1 MTGTVR
7 RGATC
12 VLAAG
17 VVSALMSTALAQGN
31 RQGLP
36 PAMQQ
41 ELAAARSATAKY
53 HDVAQAEADGYVSI
67 DLYEPGEGHHW
78 VKPSLI
84 DGTFD
89 ATQPEI
95 LLYAGVPG
103 ESRLQ
108 LVAVE
113 YIVPLALSPGAP
125 PAGFTGAAD
134 TWREDS
140 ETFGM
145 WELTVWIWE
154 HNPNGL
160 FVHKNPR
167 VP

>member
-1 MTGTVR
+1 MTGTAR
-7 RGATC
+7 KRATW
-12 VLAAG
+12 VLAA
-17 VVSALMSTALAQGN
+17 VVVPALVSTVLAQGI
-31 RQGLP
+31 RQNLP
-36 PAMQQ
+36 PAMER
-41 ELAAARSATAKY
+41 ELGAARSATAKY

-67 DLYEPGEGHHW
+67 DLYESGEGHHW

-113 YIVPLALSPGAP
+113 YIVPLALSPAP

-140 ETFGM
+140 ERFGM
-145 WELTVWIWE
+145 WELTVWLWE

-160 FVHKNPR
+160 FTHLNPR